1 MLYNTLGLKM
11 NSEKEPSGNEITEL
25 EYLLEAAF
33 FALSRPLRINELA
46 EILTTKESVIRS
58 LVKKIRRKLAK
69 GDYAFNLDE
78 IASDIYMMRINEK
91 LETHLKEILKE
102 KEVYRFSNTE
112 IDVLTHIAYHQPIR
126 KSDLPK
132 MIDKIPKSKVI
143 EALRKLETND
153 YVKKTQEKNTIIL
166 KTTTKFSLEFGF
178 SPELRKLKQQLHW
191 RLRRNT

>member
-11 NSEKEPSGNEITEL
+11 KSESIQSEIEITEL

-33 FALSRPLRINELA
+33 FGLSRPLRIIELA
-46 EILTTKESVIRS
+46 EILSTKESIIRS
-58 LVKKIRRKLAK
+58 IVKKIRRKLAK
-69 GDYAFNLDE
+69 GNYAFKLDE

-91 LETHLKEILKE
+91 LESSLKEILKE
-102 KEVYRFSNTE
+102 KEVYRFNNTE
-112 IDVLTHIAYHQPIR
+112 IDVLTNIAYHQPIR

-143 EALRKLETND
+143 EVLRKLKTNE
-153 YVKKTQEKNTIIL
+153 YVKEIQEKNTIIL

-191 RLRRNT
+191 RLRRNS